1 MNKLTA
7 DDMLKS
13 RVQPEQVNIISLLR
27 LTVLEI
33 APDAREVVVNGMPG
47 YKRNNM
53 LAVVSPIG
61 KKVFLAFPRGAA
73 FVDKYGLLCGGGS
86 ESKNLKF
93 KQTGDV
99 NKDVLGYYIRQA
111 VELDRQ

>member
-1 MNKLTA
+1 
-7 DDMLKS
+7 MLKS

-61 KKVFLAFPRGAA
+61 K
-73 FVDKYGLLCGGGS
+73 
-86 ESKNLKF
+86 
-93 KQTGDV
+93 
-99 NKDVLGYYIRQA
+99 
-111 VELDRQ
+111 